1 MRKLLVVVVLLLLG
15 ACKTTANISPAPIS
29 IPSGFTESDVKAA
42 ILMAT
47 MDQRGDGLT
56 AGQRITDHA
65 IGAILNN
72 YSTAGYS
79 TNWFFES
86 NDGRLIYVGYRNGLY
101 YMHVSVDYNT
111 MTSIKLKIEDS
122 KNLKQD
128 GDVIHKRAL
137 EWLDNFENRLRVTL
151 GLVARRK
158 FENS

>member
-1 MRKLLVVVVLLLLG
+1 MKKLVLVALMLILS
-15 ACKTTANISPAPIS
+15 ACKTTENISPPPIA
-29 IPSGFTESDVKAA
+29 IPSGFTENEIKAA

-72 YSTAGYS
+72 YASAGYS

-86 NDGRLIYVGYRNGLY
+86 NDGRIVYVGYRSGIY

-111 MTSIKLKIEDS
+111 MTGIKLKIVDS

-137 EWLDNFENRLRVTL
+137 QWLDSFENRLRVTL